1 MTGIGDLIELGP
13 LGADVIRSLLET
25 DHPGAPGPDLD
36 RWTRAARGN
45 PLAAQMAARNASIT
59 NVAAFV
65 TAALRDLDEPAREAA
80 ARLALHGLP
89 LALPDA
95 TGRVLVEAD
104 LAVAAPRQTY
114 ELRHPLIAAGV
125 VAALDDEQRA
135 RLHRELAR
143 TAPDASR
150 HAHHLADAGDEHA
163 AAMARDAA
171 RRAPT
176 IASRAALLLLAA
188 RHDPN
193 ADDETTL
200 DAADALLR
208 SARYSDVISLLGSR
222 PFAEPDDDARAD
234 LMLAHAFWAETRI
247 EEARAAI
254 ERLRHFET
262 GAPDPRLVEV
272 LTLECRILSRIDW
285 ERDAALSVGRRA
297 VHLAQ
302 RIGHGELSARSAL
315 SLAMLL
321 SGDDGWLAELERAQA
336 LVSSAD
342 DLHEAVVAADTLLF
356 GHLVGADAERCRPI
370 ADRMIELT
378 EGVSPAWNGYFRA
391 ASLLAAVIVDG
402 NGKAVRDVGPSLLER
417 PLTVRSREMATWSL
431 ALAFADAGRDTEA
444 LPLARRAVERA
455 SDPSARATALFALA
469 ETHWLAGRPDEAL
482 ATALECAALPVHGFP
497 GQVNAALIGA
507 WSAAD
512 LGLEVDPSLAAAAT
526 SQHRNLRG
534 AALEIEALLAAD
546 PATASCLFTEA
557 AAASEHTSRRA
568 AARAHFGAGRF
579 ALQAGDVDSAQTSLA
594 AAAESCAEHGL
605 VALDGRVRAAAR
617 VAGAGSAVRRG
628 ALPTVRE
635 RVLRQ
640 VATGATTSEI
650 AASLHLRPSTVESHI
665 RSALRASG
673 STTRAQAASG
683 VVRGQGSR
691 CTLCR
696 TDDELAQ
703 ARGPFRAR
711 DQWLLHAV
719 PAVPWSLAAFA
730 KHALVSGT
738 VSDETS
744 AAQAILAATRGLQVV
759 ACVPDAELATS
770 LERTLRQVGGVRWF
784 NPDTEPADRLSVQ
797 EHEILAALAAGESG
811 EEARQRLGFSR
822 RTLSRRLATI
832 RSVLGVS
839 TTAEA
844 VSRWSAATG
853 GP

>member
-1 MTGIGDLIELGP
+1 MTALDRLYGRDSEFRRLVAAIDERRSCVVSGQAGIGKTAVLDAAIGSARVPVRRGRAFEMLRWEPYLALREAFGVPLAGEPPEVVRKLSAALRTATLVVDDVHWCDPDTRAVLEELVAAVPVIVAVRPGVDEVAGLVARMTGIGDLIELGP

-59 NVAAFV
+59 DVAAFV

-104 LAVAAPRQTY
+104 LAVGAPRQTY

-193 ADDETTL
+193 ADDETSL

-254 ERLRHFET
+254 ERLRHFER

-482 ATALECAALPVHGFP
+482 ATALECAALPVHGF
-497 GQVNAALIGA
+497 
-507 WSAAD
+507 
-512 LGLEVDPSLAAAAT
+512 
-526 SQHRNLRG
+526 
-534 AALEIEALLAAD
+534 
-546 PATASCLFTEA
+546 
-557 AAASEHTSRRA
+557 
-568 AARAHFGAGRF
+568 
-579 ALQAGDVDSAQTSLA
+579 
-594 AAAESCAEHGL
+594 
-605 VALDGRVRAAAR
+605 
-617 VAGAGSAVRRG
+617 
-628 ALPTVRE
+628 
-635 RVLRQ
+635 
-640 VATGATTSEI
+640 
-650 AASLHLRPSTVESHI
+650 
-665 RSALRASG
+665 
-673 STTRAQAASG
+673 
-683 VVRGQGSR
+683 
-691 CTLCR
+691 
-696 TDDELAQ
+696 
-703 ARGPFRAR
+703 
-711 DQWLLHAV
+711 
-719 PAVPWSLAAFA
+719 
-730 KHALVSGT
+730 
-738 VSDETS
+738 
-744 AAQAILAATRGLQVV
+744 
-759 ACVPDAELATS
+759 
-770 LERTLRQVGGVRWF
+770 
-784 NPDTEPADRLSVQ
+784 
-797 EHEILAALAAGESG
+797 
-811 EEARQRLGFSR
+811 
-822 RTLSRRLATI
+822 
-832 RSVLGVS
+832 
-839 TTAEA
+839 
-844 VSRWSAATG
+844 
-853 GP
+853 